1 MALLLTAIGFVL
13 ITLTWVI
20 YLAAIPRETVPA
32 RPIAHIVAM
41 LVGLAAVTAGL
52 MESFD
57 PIDGLSI
64 ALAISALGLA
74 GFFFFLLTIARLPDG
89 ELQVGVGDALLGF
102 TAHDSS
108 GMPVSTDA
116 WQGQRILLKFFR
128 GKW

>member
-1 MALLLTAIGFVL
+1 MALLFTAIGFAL

-32 RPIAHIVAM
+32 RPIGHVVAM
-41 LVGLAAVTAGL
+41 LVGLAAVAVGL
-52 MESFD
+52 ARSFD
-57 PIDGLSI
+57 PIDVLSI
-64 ALAISALGLA
+64 VLTVSALGLA

-102 TAHDSS
+102 TTHDSS
-108 GMPVSTDA
+108 GMPVNTDA